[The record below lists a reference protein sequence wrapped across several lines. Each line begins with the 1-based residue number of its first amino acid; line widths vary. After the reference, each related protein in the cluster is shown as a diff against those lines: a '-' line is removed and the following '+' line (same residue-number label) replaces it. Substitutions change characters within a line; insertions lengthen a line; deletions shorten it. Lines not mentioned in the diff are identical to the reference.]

1 MLGRKDVAVP
11 HTTVILRTF
20 NISYV
25 RVESEIEDDSEAK
38 SELADNDVEGKLSH
52 LDSVGDEEALSEV
65 DARDE
70 GDAVGS
76 DSAGRLPSTAT
87 ASASARACVS
97 PPIAEAEAVEL
108 NSCQP
113 EAKSVPEVAAVAK
126 RARPSRWDTVKPS
139 TELDASAALAMPSIP
154 PPPTF
159 TFPPPPPPPAHL
171 SSVPSTSI
179 ETVAASEQ
187 CDTRPRVRGDSAL
200 TSSAT
205 ALEEASTSVHQSAAD
220 SEVPEAEVEVIV
232 LSGVRSEHLRLLC
245 DGDGNVLGAQGEIV
259 STAVSRGGE
268 APPVEVVAST
278 GNRQT
283 TFHSVSVSATI

>member
-38 SELADNDVEGKLSH
+38 SELADNDVEGKVSH
-52 LDSVGDEEALSEV
+52 LDSAGEEEALSEV
-65 DARDE
+65 DARGE

-76 DSAGRLPSTAT
+76 DSAGRLPS
-87 ASASARACVS
+87 SASACVS

-139 TELDASAALAMPSIP
+139 TELDASAAQAMPSIP

-171 SSVPSTSI
+171 SSLPSAST

-187 CDTRPRVRGDSAL
+187 CDTRPREGGNSAL

-205 ALEEASTSVHQSAAD
+205 ALEEASTSGHQSAAD

-283 TFHSVSVSATI
+283 PFHSVSVSATI